1 MKVSSNK
8 KAFPA
13 RQGPQPFNRQVNA
26 APQFRPAVAQLKTP
40 VSAQSSKNPVAPPV
54 YRPQSA
60 SNVLLRK
67 TANHVVTRKPPAA
80 PPVYRPQQTP
90 KVLQKKSAL
99 SPNPPPKQA
108 RVPTP
113 SAPPVYRPVAK
124 KILQPKTSSLP
135 QNRPDQK
142 GIVQPGVKMPPVY
155 PVRLPQ
161 PGAIQSSALP
171 RGNIKT
177 PNTLQRFSVVQ
188 RAAKRKRDDIE
199 YKLDYVLVPDPGM
212 ESYRAHV
219 KKRTRH
225 FFTVILNA
233 IFLMKAQ
240 GGAVGPALFT
250 DHAAAQEAKGFRL
263 GKDPMDKIDAAHYMN
278 VTLVPAKFPV
288 KNEKVEQLYRESAA
302 TSMEFQKANIGP
314 DKQIDSQQSRTKN
327 AMLKAANPGPVNAK
341 FLRDFVFD
349 YLTSLKATLTVELPE
364 PEGVMTQARAAA
376 YRAVVEDLENLESVL
391 KEIEAELWK

>member
-1 MKVSSNK
+1 MV
-8 KAFPA
+8 
-13 RQGPQPFNRQVNA
+13 
-26 APQFRPAVAQLKTP
+26 QLKTP
-40 VSAQSSKNPVAPPV
+40 VSAQSSKNPGAPPV

-67 TANHVVTRKPPAA
+67 TANHLVTRNPPAA

-99 SPNPPPKQA
+99 SPNPPQKQA
-108 RVPTP
+108 RVLTP
-113 SAPPVYRPVAK
+113 SAPPVYRPEAK
-124 KILQPKTSSLP
+124 AILQPKANALLQNLP
-135 QNRPDQK
+135 GRKSVVP
-142 GIVQPGVKMPPVY
+142 PGAKTLPVSPVK
-155 PVRLPQ
+155 LPKR
-161 PGAIQSSALP
+161 GAIQSSTLP
-171 RGNIKT
+171 RLNIKT

-199 YKLDYVLVPDPGM
+199 YKLDYFLVPDPEM

-225 FFTVILNA
+225 FFTVVLNA

-240 GGAVGPALFT
+240 GGAVGPAMFT

-288 KNEKVEQLYRESAA
+288 KNAKVEQLYRESAA

-327 AMLKAANPGPVNAK
+327 AMLKAATALPVNPK
-341 FLRDFVFD
+341 FLRDFVTD

-364 PEGVMTQARAAA
+364 PEGVMSQARAAA
-376 YRAVVEDLENLESVL
+376 YRAVVEDLENIESVL
-391 KEIEAELWK
+391 KEIEAELWT